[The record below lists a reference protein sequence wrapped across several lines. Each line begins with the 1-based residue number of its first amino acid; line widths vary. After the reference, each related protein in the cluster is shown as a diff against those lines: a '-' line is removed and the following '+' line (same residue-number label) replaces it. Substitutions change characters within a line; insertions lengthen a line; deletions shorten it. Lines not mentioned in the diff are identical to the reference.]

1 VGFKCVDQ
9 FITLVGGVV
18 YYIHTSVR
26 NLNLSTD
33 YLPQIMQL
41 FFGILLAIV
50 IAYLAY
56 RARSLDRSGA
66 FAAFIVGTV
75 IFGLGGWGWA
85 ILLLTFF
92 ITSSGLSRMFKD
104 RKREANEKYAKGGQ
118 RDAGQVFGNGG
129 IPALFAALH
138 LFFPEATWPWLGFA
152 ASLAAVNA
160 DTWAT
165 ELGVLNPTSP
175 RLITALRKVVE
186 KGTSGGVSL
195 VGTLASLAGA
205 GVIGLLAALLPALS
219 AVEGAPTGID
229 WSLFL
234 WVTIAGLL
242 GALFDSLLGA
252 TVQAIYYCPACQ
264 KDTERH
270 PTHSCGTGTTQIR
283 GWSWLENDW
292 VNFACG
298 AFGVGVIL
306 GYFLFV

>member
-1 VGFKCVDQ
+1 
-9 FITLVGGVV
+9 
-18 YYIHTSVR
+18 
-26 NLNLSTD
+26 
-33 YLPQIMQL
+33 MQL
-41 FFGILLAIV
+41 IIGILLAIL

-66 FAAFIVGTV
+66 YAAFVVGTV

-92 ITSSGLSRMFKD
+92 ITSSGLSRAFKD

-129 IPALFAALH
+129 IATLFAALH
-138 LFFPEATWPWLGFA
+138 FVFPEATWPWLGFA

-175 RLITALRKVVE
+175 RLITDLRKAVE
-186 KGTSGGVSL
+186 KGTSGGISP

-205 GVIGLLAALLPALS
+205 GIIGILAALLS
-219 AVEGAPTGID
+219 PTGSD
-229 WSLFL
+229 WSIFL

-242 GALFDSLLGA
+242 GSLFDSLLGA

-264 KDTERH
+264 KETERN
-270 PTHSCGTGTTQIR
+270 PTHSCSTQTTQIR
-283 GWSWLENDW
+283 GWTWLDNDW

-298 AFGVGVIL
+298 ALGVGVIYSIKVFQL
-306 GYFLFV
+306 WLL